1 MFGLEVRK
9 RSDIL
14 NDELRRRGHW
24 IVANIEPSMP
34 WPAEPE
40 EIIYDGHQYWII
52 PVTLDCYPGI
62 AAQADGI
69 SQDELQ
75 CKILRLLSM
84 ISWVETSGA
93 ILEGFTGG
101 SFPLSAGRSERGGY
115 IIRQK
120 FDFTYLPVAT
130 NDRAKLALALMRE
143 GRGLNHPAYSFL
155 AFYRVLEVAV
165 GNGDKRKKW
174 MPDALRRIDDH
185 RAKEAMSEIGAD
197 SLENLARY
205 LFESGRCAIA
215 HATGETIIDPDKPSD
230 SQRLSR
236 ELPIIE
242 KLAEMAIEEELAVK
256 TTRTVYREHHY
267 ELQGFKAILG
277 DDLVNRLM
285 RGEQIQSEERVNLP
299 KQISV
304 RLRGMAPFEP
314 FENLVPVHLSQEG
327 TKLLI
332 MFAREDRLLLFKFR
346 LNFPEERLEFDIFDG
361 MYRIPDDGSSIF
373 ANVQAE
379 ALEFRKS
386 YLLNGC
392 LEIIDSETGE
402 EISRKDAFLPINAI
416 VEPEIFDREI
426 ESWRKISAERRT
438 DECT

>member
-14 NDELRRRGHW
+14 IGDLRRRGHW

-34 WPAEPE
+34 WPVEPH

-62 AAQADGI
+62 AAQADGVG
-69 SQDELQ
+69 QDELQ

-101 SFPLSAGRSERGGY
+101 TYPLSAGRSERGGY
-115 IIRQK
+115 VIREK
-120 FDFTYLPVAT
+120 FDFTYLPVV
-130 NDRAKLALALMRE
+130 NDDRAKLALALMRE
-143 GRGLNHPAYSFL
+143 GRGLIHPAYSFL
-155 AFYRVLEVAV
+155 SFYRALEVAV
-165 GNGDKRKKW
+165 GKGDKRKKW
-174 MPDALRRIDDH
+174 VPDALRRIDDH

-197 SLENLARY
+197 NVASLGLHLY
-205 LFESGRCAIA
+205 QSGRCAIA
-215 HATGETIIDPDKPSD
+215 HAHGKTIIDPDKPSD

-256 TTRTVYREHHY
+256 TSRTVYREHLY
-267 ELQGFKAILG
+267 ELQGFKKIFGL
-277 DDLVNRLM
+277 DLVNRIM
-285 RGEQIQSEERVNLP
+285 RGEHISSEEVP
-299 KQISV
+299 SIPSISV
-304 RLRGMAPFEP
+304 RLRGLAPFEP
-314 FENLVPVHLSQEG
+314 FECLVLVHLSQES
-327 TKLLI
+327 TKLFV
-332 MFAREDRLLLFKFR
+332 MFAREDGLILFKFR
-346 LNFPEERLEFDIFDG
+346 LNFPEERLEFDTCDG
-361 MYRIPDDGSSIF
+361 MYRIPDDGSSLF
-373 ANVQAE
+373 ADVQA
-379 ALEFRKS
+379 AATEFRKS

-402 EISRKDAFLPINAI
+402 EISRKDAFMPVNAI
-416 VEPEIFDREI
+416 VEPEVFDREI
-426 ESWRKISAERRT
+426 ESWRKISAERKT